1 MRISDWSSDVC
12 SSDLLGVAHR
22 GAVPFAV
29 AHLPAIACRELDRLD
44 GDRIVDAE
52 TAGDLGRGDDRAGCA
67 VRHAAAIEQAKRL
80 GAHRRL
86 PDRFYPHRLAPL
98 RLGVQRA
105 LGVPLPAE
113 LPHHPIT
120 VPPRPPTD

>member
-67 VRHAAAIEQAKRL
+67 VRHPAAIEQAKRI
-80 GAHRRL
+80 GDPR
-86 PDRFYPHRLAPL
+86 PPQDRFYSHPL
-98 RLGVQRA
+98 RQTSHGGHRPN
-105 LGVPLPAE
+105 GVPFRFDL
-113 LPHHPIT
+113 
-120 VPPRPPTD
+120 RPPVLYGPTATAT